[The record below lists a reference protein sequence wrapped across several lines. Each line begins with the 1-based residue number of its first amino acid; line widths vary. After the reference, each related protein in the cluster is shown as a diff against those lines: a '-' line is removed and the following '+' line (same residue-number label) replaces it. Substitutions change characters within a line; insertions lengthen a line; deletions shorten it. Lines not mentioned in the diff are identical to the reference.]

1 MANCRRQWA
10 QNMHPRP
17 LTSPHLSTATFA
29 VYCVLPPLIDSASSC
44 QAIAATNYIMVQQ
57 GTTHSIIRCGL
68 FRAIWFTR
76 ILFLLAATPASMATP
91 ASHCSNFAKLND
103 SGDLPLHL
111 ACAELSISL
120 IKYLYDLH
128 PEAILETDSL
138 GKLPI
143 EIVCECS
150 DEDDEATSVEDIIVF
165 RISGYT
171 VHNKTMQEQQVM
183 LNC

>member
-1 MANCRRQWA
+1 
-10 QNMHPRP
+10 
-17 LTSPHLSTATFA
+17 
-29 VYCVLPPLIDSASSC
+29 
-44 QAIAATNYIMVQQ
+44 
-57 GTTHSIIRCGL
+57 
-68 FRAIWFTR
+68 
-76 ILFLLAATPASMATP
+76 MATP